1 MSDPIFPAADPDLPA
16 TLDAC
21 RRCGLWA
28 PATRPVAGAGPRRAA
43 IMLVGEQPGKH
54 EDRTGR
60 PFGGTAGRLLDRA
73 LTEASL
79 ARSEIHATYALKHIK
94 RAAPGNQ
101 GNQGN
106 PGGHPGAAT
115 PTRHEIDACRYWLER
130 EIRSVAPRVIV
141 AFGAV
146 ALRAVLDDPDA
157 VVHRMPLPYRLP
169 GGERVIATLA
179 PAQVLR
185 TRGADSRE
193 RAWQQIVE
201 ALRAARRLA
210 QAADEAAPPGG
221 GEPRAHAPSAVW
233 IEPAGGGSVWHA

>member
-79 ARSEIHATYALKHIK
+79 ARSEIHATYALKHIQ
-94 RAAPGNQ
+94 RAAPGSQ
-101 GNQGN
+101 VGD
-106 PGGHPGAAT
+106 AM

-221 GEPRAHAPSAVW
+221 GEPRVPSAVW
-233 IEPAGGGSVWHA
+233 IDPARGGSAWLA

>member
-1 MSDPIFPAADPDLPA
+1 MSEPIFPAADPDLPA

-21 RRCGLWA
+21 QRCGRWEHA
-28 PATRPVAGAGPRRAA
+28 SRPVAGTGPRRAA
-43 IMLVGEQPGKH
+43 IMLVGEQPGAQ
-54 EDRTGR
+54 EDRSGQ
-60 PFGGTAGRLLDRA
+60 PFSGTAGRLLDRA

-79 ARSEIHATYALKHIK
+79 ARSETYATYALKHV
-94 RAAPGNQ
+94 RRDAPGSQ
-101 GNQGN
+101 
-106 PGGHPGAAT
+106 GGHVGAET
-115 PTRHEIDACRYWLER
+115 PTRQEIDACRYWLER

-210 QAADEAAPPGG
+210 QAADEAAPPG
-221 GEPRAHAPSAVW
+221 EPRAHAPSAVW
-233 IEPAGGGSVWHA
+233 IDAAGSGSAWLA

>member
-21 RRCGLWA
+21 RRCGLWES
-28 PATRPVAGAGPRRAA
+28 ATRPVAGAGPRRAA
-43 IMLVGEQPGKH
+43 IMLVGEQPGGH

-79 ARSEIHATYALKHIK
+79 ARSEIYTTYALKHVK
-94 RAAPGNQ
+94 RGA
-101 GNQGN
+101 
-106 PGGHPGAAT
+106 PGGHVGDTA

-141 AFGAV
+141 AFGAA

-157 VVHRMPLPYRLP
+157 VVHRMPLPYRLS

-210 QAADEAAPPGG
+210 QTADEAAPPGG
-221 GEPRAHAPSAVW
+221 PRAHAPSAVW
-233 IEPAGGGSVWHA
+233 IDPAGGGPAWLA